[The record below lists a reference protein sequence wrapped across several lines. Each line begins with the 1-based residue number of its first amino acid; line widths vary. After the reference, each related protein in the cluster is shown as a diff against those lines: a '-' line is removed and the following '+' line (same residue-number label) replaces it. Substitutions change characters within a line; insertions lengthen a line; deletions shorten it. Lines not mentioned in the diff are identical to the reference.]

1 MTRIRSLLRWARRDT
16 VHSIGIGFALLLVI
30 ACLLSPLLVP
40 VDPAK
45 QDLRNTLLGPS
56 PGHLL
61 GTDNLGRDIL
71 SRVLGAGRTSITAAA
86 IVLGLSL
93 MLGTVIGMSAGLA
106 GGLIDEICMRL
117 VDVFLSFPSI
127 ILAMALMGSL
137 GPGFGNLILA
147 LAITWWPPYARLVRS
162 KVLML
167 RTTDYVVAA
176 GTLGAGS
183 LHIMRMHLLPAL
195 AGPVV
200 VLLSLDVGAIILSIA
215 GLGFLGLGIQPPAP
229 EWGTMLV
236 DARPFM
242 QYGLHL
248 VIPPGLAI
256 LIMIFGFNSLSEA
269 LEDRLNPK
277 SGGR

>member
-1 MTRIRSLLRWARRDT
+1 
-16 VHSIGIGFALLLVI
+16 
-30 ACLLSPLLVP
+30 VP